1 MEKVKTKAFKSTKGI
16 TLIALVVTIIV
27 LLILAG
33 VSIAM
38 LTGNNGILSQAGR
51 AKKETNDAADRE
63 MLQLAVMSSFG
74 TDGKIDINKLKTEVE
89 EIGGEISET
98 TFPVTIS
105 KGNISLEVQEDGK
118 YTEIGT
124 VPQIE
129 YQLAK
134 TDGTQIQESET
145 LAEDSIKLKIFYT
158 I

>member
-63 MLQLAVMSSFG
+63 MLQLAVMSSFV
-74 TDGKIDINKLKTEVE
+74 TDGKIEINAACKMCKMCVKKGPKNDQYPR
-89 EIGGEISET
+89 IISYL
-98 TFPVTIS
+98 
-105 KGNISLEVQEDGK
+105 GNSLP
-118 YTEIGT
+118 YF
-124 VPQIE
+124 
-129 YQLAK
+129 
-134 TDGTQIQESET
+134 T
-145 LAEDSIKLKIFYT
+145 LST
-158 I
+158 H